1 MRCTFLPQRV
11 SPRCPACVTSV
22 SSQVCWTSPDTR
34 VVKGDLVALKLKAEF
49 PVKCRDSAVLN
60 ELETGGV
67 TFDASNCTSNAFVS
81 NGVGE
86 KIACPKSNC
95 IIYSISNLIV
105 YSISCGIIHS
115 ISICRGLRKTRQCAS
130 NQLIWKRV
138 AQYRQQIPLPESLL
152 VTLRPNQRFVRECR
166 LNNV

>member
-11 SPRCPACVTSV
+11 PPRCPACVTSV

-95 IIYSISNLIV
+95 FIY
-105 YSISCGIIHS
+105 
-115 ISICRGLRKTRQCAS
+115 
-130 NQLIWKRV
+130 
-138 AQYRQQIPLPESLL
+138 
-152 VTLRPNQRFVRECR
+152 
-166 LNNV
+166 